1 MSHLT
6 EETKKKLA
14 KKENVV
20 AVGTGKEEKNGERT
34 GNDAAVAFV
43 KKKKPVSEISA
54 DSVIPEKVDGVRTD
68 VIEIGEVGIENE
80 YPVRPG
86 QIETETRDI
95 ETNQKHRPFPQ
106 GSSIGHPDIT
116 AGTAGLVMWR
126 RAEKEVG
133 DQTLVYPEP
142 VGVSNNHV
150 IANSNKAEVGDVIL
164 QPGPYDGGK
173 EIDDKYTVGQL
184 EGYVDIEK
192 EDNLF
197 DIGWYSLKDERIANS
212 FVLGMGVPTE
222 KATVE
227 KGDLAKKGN
236 TRTTGY
242 REGEVLSTDARV
254 NVKFPDEI
262 KEFEDQI
269 ITRSISRGG
278 DSGSAVFNKHGEIIG
293 VLNAGSSKVT
303 IVNKIDNILGNT
315 PLSLNMEDVYDE

>member
-1 MSHLT
+1 MT
-6 EETKKKLA
+6 VDECKKKELCKCA
-14 KKENVV
+14 HVV
-20 AVGTGKEEKNGERT
+20 AVGMGKEEVEGQRTGKET
-34 GNDAAVAFV
+34 LTALVAE
-43 KKKKPVSEISA
+43 KKPESELEEK
-54 DSVIPEKVDGVRTD
+54 DKIPKEVDGVKTD
-68 VIEIGEVGIENE
+68 VIEAGRIEIENE

-95 ETNQKHRPFPQ
+95 ETNQKHRPYPQ

-116 AGTAGLVMWR
+116 AGTAGLLMWK

-133 DQTLVYPEP
+133 DQTIVYPEP

-150 IANSNKAEVGDVIL
+150 VANSNKAEVGDIIL
-164 QPGPYDGGK
+164 QPGKYDGGK
-173 EIDDKYTVGQL
+173 EIDGEYTVGQL
-184 EGYVDIEK
+184 EGYVPIEK

-197 DIGWYSLKDERIANS
+197 DIGWYSLKEERIANS

-242 REGEVLSTDARV
+242 REGEVIMTDARV
-254 NVKFPDEI
+254 NVKFPDGI

-269 ITRSISRGG
+269 ITKSISRGG
-278 DSGSAVFNKHGEIIG
+278 DSGSAVFNDKGEIIG
-293 VLNAGSSKVT
+293 VLNAGSSRVT
-303 IVNKIDNILGNT
+303 IVNKIDHILDET
-315 PLSLNMEDVYDE
+315 PLHLNIEDVYDE